1 MSLRYRVPAESSA
14 QKAQALSMVG
24 YYFQFSQ
31 AKDSEK
37 KHAKRPKLEAPDAA
51 FLLFSLRVGW

>member
-1 MSLRYRVPAESSA
+1 
-14 QKAQALSMVG
+14 MVG